1 MRDRSLAG
9 AASGAAVRG
18 NSPVSTNDLKI
29 REKGSLSEAALFA
42 ILNLDSKLRTVKP
55 R

>member
-1 MRDRSLAG
+1 MRDCSLSG

-18 NSPVSTNDLKI
+18 NRPVSTNDMNI

-42 ILNLDSKLRTVKP
+42 ILDMDSKLRTVKP